1 MNRFLKSRLVRTL
14 TVLIMLAS
22 AIAIPMSRSI
32 VHSHAASSS
41 SQTSWNIV
49 PSPSP
54 GTSNYNILSSV
65 STYDANNAWAVG
77 TYQNTGESS
86 HDLIEHWDGTSWA
99 EQTGANPG
107 PNGNALYGVIAFS
120 EKNIW
125 AVGSYS
131 DANNNQLVLIE
142 HSTDGGLTW
151 TQDTNSYSGT
161 GVLFAIDGDLSS
173 GDAWTVGID
182 DASGISNAGY
192 GHALTLQLVN
202 GHFSQQSNIS
212 DNSSTTLYS
221 VSEHNS
227 SDVWA
232 VGHQIGYINPPYGV
246 STFTMHYNGSSWTE
260 YPSPNPYSGDSSLQG
275 VTTIGTNNAWAV
287 GTAGTSGMMVHWDGS
302 SWNTNSVNKHLSAI
316 TTDSSNT
323 IWAAGTMTDSD
334 WPNNPLPLVYFS
346 SDRGTTWEQDT
357 PISVYT
363 GSPVG
368 SFDAISFDRNSGNGW
383 AVGYTPQ
390 GYGQSSTLIEQYD
403 IQPAWWG
410 NTSGPN
416 MPCDY
421 TNYKNATTVTPVL
434 LTSWRGIQVCGPAP
448 TTDLGVKFIPNP
460 NGTLENEFE
469 CTELVKRYLLL
480 LYGLPSIAADGYQ
493 IVNAYT
499 SAYPDLLKKI
509 TPGKHIFPSV
519 GDVLSYG
526 IAAHGHTSI
535 VTAVANP
542 DPSTGSA
549 DVTVIE
555 QNIRDV
561 VNGTETMH
569 MSGWQM
575 SGKGGT
581 VASWMTFRRNWSFV
595 PSPSTPTDYNYLN
608 GVAAAS
614 AKNIWAVGLNTNY
627 SPTVTYK
634 GLIEHWNGSTWS
646 SVTNPAKSASNTL
659 NAVAAIPGTSK
670 FWAVGYS
677 YATSTQP
684 DTALIEQCGGTIC
697 TVKPSFTMATA
708 NHLYGVAAISAT
720 NIWVVGTYTDS
731 QGNDQMLIE
740 QWNGSQWMQATVPP
754 PSNSS
759 QTALT
764 AITAISAINIW
775 AVGSYTNSSGIVLPL
790 IEHWDGTGWIVVPA
804 ANPSS
809 NNSYFQGVAAIPGTQ
824 QVWVVGYY
832 EGLSSPNYDQTLTEL
847 CTVTSCSIVPTPD
860 PGSAG
865 NSLSGIVATSAST
878 AWAVGT
884 SGQNAALIEEW
895 NGTTWNAISV
905 VNIHDSTGASLF
917 AIASVSATNF
927 WAVGNDT
934 TNSSTYPQTLTEEY
948 H

>member
-1 MNRFLKSRLVRTL
+1 MKGLLRSKLTRTL
-14 TVLIMLAS
+14 VTSVLLVS
-22 AIAIPMSRSI
+22 AIAIPLSGSTHHSRAMSST
-32 VHSHAASSS
+32 
-41 SQTSWNIV
+41 QTSWNIV

-54 GTSNYNILSSV
+54 TNNYNILISV

-107 PNGNALYGVIAFS
+107 PNGNSLYGVKAFS
-120 EKNIW
+120 ATDIW
-125 AVGSYS
+125 AVGSYT
-131 DANNNQLVLIE
+131 DANNIQQALIE
-142 HSTDGGLTW
+142 HSTDGGQTW
-151 TQDTNSYSGT
+151 TQDTDSYTGT
-161 GVLFAIDGDLSS
+161 GVLIAIDGDLSS
-173 GDAWTVGID
+173 GDAWAVGID

-232 VGHQIGYINPPYGV
+232 VGHQIGFIDPPYGV

-334 WPNNPLPLVYFS
+334 WPFNSLPLIYS
-346 SDRGTTWEQDT
+346 SGDGGTTWEQDT

-383 AVGYTPQ
+383 AVGYIPQ

-403 IQPAWWG
+403 IQPAWWN

-421 TNYKNATTVTPVL
+421 TNYKNATGVTPIL

-448 TTDLGVKFIPNP
+448 TTDYGVKFIPNP
-460 NGTLENEFE
+460 NGTIENEFE

-480 LYGLPSIAADGYQ
+480 LYGLPPIAANGYQ
-493 IVNAYT
+493 VVNAYT
-499 SAYPDLLKKI
+499 SAYPALLKKI
-509 TPGKHIFPSV
+509 TPNMHIFPSV

-526 IAAHGHTSI
+526 TAYPGHTAI
-535 VTAVANP
+535 VTSVANP
-542 DPSTGSA
+542 DSSTGSA
-549 DVTVIE
+549 GVTVIE
-555 QNIRDV
+555 QNIKGLA
-561 VNGTETMH
+561 NGTETMH

-575 SGKGGT
+575 SGQGGT
-581 VASWMTFRRNWSFV
+581 VVSWMTFRRNWSFV
-595 PSPSTPTDYNYLN
+595 LSPSLSSDYNYLY
-608 GVAAAS
+608 GVAAVS
-614 AKNIWAVGLNTNY
+614 AKNVWAVGLNANY
-627 SPTVTYK
+627 SPTVTNK

-659 NAVAAIPGTSK
+659 NAVAAIPGTNK
-670 FWAVGYS
+670 FWSVGYS
-677 YATSTQP
+677 YATSTKP
-684 DTALIEQCGGTIC
+684 DKALIEQCGGTSC
-697 TVKPSFTMATA
+697 SVKPSFTMATA
-708 NHLYGVAAISAT
+708 NHLYGIAAVSAT
-720 NIWVVGTYTDS
+720 NIWVVGTYSDS

-740 QWNGSQWMQATVPP
+740 QWNGSQWMQATAPP

-759 QTALT
+759 RTALT
-764 AITAISAINIW
+764 AITAVSATNIW
-775 AVGSYTNSSGIVLPL
+775 AVGSYTNTSGVVLPL
-790 IEHWDGTGWIVVPA
+790 IEHWDGTGWAVVPA

-809 NNSYFQGVAAIPGTQ
+809 NNSYLQGVAAIPGTQ

-832 EGLSSPNYDQTLTEL
+832 EGLSSPNYDQTLTEQ
-847 CTVTSCSIVPTPD
+847 CTITSCSIVPTPD

-917 AIASVSATNF
+917 AIATVSATNF